1 MQTLFRGI
9 ATALV
14 TPMTPS
20 GVDYA
25 ALEALIDWQIGQGVQ
40 GLVVCGTSGEAST
53 LTDAE
58 RSRVVETAVRAAG
71 RRVPVIAGTG
81 SNNTAHAVA
90 LTRQAQQLGADGALV
105 VTPYYNKATQAGL
118 VAHFRAISQASDLPL
133 IVYNVPGRTGQ
144 DILPETYGA
153 LADLDQVAG
162 IKEASGNITKI
173 ARTAALVGDR
183 LALYSGNDDQIVP
196 ILALGGQGCISVL
209 SNVLPAETVRI
220 TDLWFAGDT
229 AGAAA
234 LQAKYQRLIQLLFSQ
249 VNPIPV
255 KAALAAM
262 GRCADYLRLPLTPLD
277 PAPRVELLAELEAL
291 GALGKNTASSANLL

>member
-133 IVYNVPGRTGQ
+133 IIYNVPGRTGQ
-144 DILPETYGA
+144 DILPET
-153 LADLDQVAG
+153 
-162 IKEASGNITKI
+162 
-173 ARTAALVGDR
+173 
-183 LALYSGNDDQIVP
+183 
-196 ILALGGQGCISVL
+196 
-209 SNVLPAETVRI
+209 
-220 TDLWFAGDT
+220 
-229 AGAAA
+229 
-234 LQAKYQRLIQLLFSQ
+234 
-249 VNPIPV
+249 
-255 KAALAAM
+255 
-262 GRCADYLRLPLTPLD
+262 
-277 PAPRVELLAELEAL
+277 
-291 GALGKNTASSANLL
+291 